1 MGLNEREVLIDVKE
15 ARNIPN
21 NDNKCNYGRVYQ
33 WSNESMEALFRNFS
47 VRDKDVLTV
56 VGSGDQVFGSLY
68 NGANSVDTF
77 DVNKLAIYYYFLRKW
92 IIQRFGVVY
101 PDRDF
106 LMNKYN
112 DLVRLVFSLKPD
124 NDLERK
130 ASLFWM
136 HYLIGGNNPLLFY
149 PGTNR
154 QESDFAKD
162 IEGLRR
168 SIKPVSFRL
177 QDITE
182 EYKGSKKYDVVI
194 LSNIL
199 EHVEDDFRYN
209 AVRSNIER
217 LLNDDGICVCSHLL
231 YDSKMDD
238 WYQGEIAAMTRGSLK
253 HEEFGDW
260 YLYNGVDYKQEVGY
274 VYRKRR

>member
-1 MGLNEREVLIDVKE
+1 MGLNEKEVLNDVNE

-21 NDNKCNYGRVYQ
+21 NDNKRNYGRVYQ
-33 WSNESMEALFRNFS
+33 WSNESMKALFRNFS
-47 VRDKDVLTV
+47 VKDKDVLTV

-68 NGANSVDTF
+68 NGAKSVDTF
-77 DVNKLAIYYYFLRKW
+77 DANKLAIYYYFLRKW
-92 IIQRFGVVY
+92 IIQNFGVVY
-101 PDRDF
+101 PDKEF
-106 LMNKYN
+106 LKNRYVDIVK
-112 DLVRLVFSLKPD
+112 LVFSLKPD

-136 HYLIGGNNPLLFY
+136 HYLIGGNNPLLFH

-162 IEGLRR
+162 IDGLKR
-168 SIKPVSFRL
+168 SIKPVGFRL

-182 EYKGSKKYDVVI
+182 KYEGSKQYDVVI
-194 LSNIL
+194 LSNIM
-199 EHVEDDFRYN
+199 EHVEDDFKYN
-209 AVRSNIER
+209 AVRSNIEG
-217 LLNDDGICVCSHLL
+217 LLNDGGICVCSHLL
-231 YDSKMDD
+231 YDSKQDD
-238 WYQGEIAAMTRGSLK
+238 WYKSEIDSMTKGSLR